1 MRSRASLNHIYR
13 TVWNQALGAMVAVA
27 EISSSAGR
35 SGSTSS
41 ASAPKNSLMVLH
53 WSALAVGVALAW
65 SALATNAN
73 ANPTGGVAIVGQAN
87 MTTTGNQL
95 LVTTQN
101 GAGTNHSAIN
111 WQSFSIPAGN
121 TTHFLQPSAASTSIN
136 RVVTN
141 TPSAI
146 LGTLS
151 SNGNLVLV
159 NQSGIAVG
167 AGAVVDTAGFTAS
180 SLRMSDAD
188 ALAGRMRFGDG
199 GGAGAGVSVG
209 GSVLARSGDV
219 VLLGANVGTEQS
231 ALVQAPNGSTI
242 LAAGQQ
248 VEITGRGLEGIK
260 LHVQAPANE
269 AVNLGTLKGGAV
281 GIFAGTLKHSG
292 LIQATQADLRGGK
305 VVLKASGDAF
315 VEGSGRILAT
325 GSDGG
330 SVDVLGDRVAVT
342 DQALIDASGTN
353 SGGNVRV
360 GGDYQGKNADVQ
372 NANFVYFGPQASI
385 KADATDNGNG
395 GRVIL
400 WADDTTRA
408 HGSISAQ
415 GGAQG
420 GNGGFVETS
429 GKQSLHLTGIRVDT
443 RAAVGKTGL
452 WLLDPNNIDIISGS
466 TVNVAGGPNFTSAG
480 AGTLDVADL
489 QSALMSNNVSVTA
502 IDNLSVSAAISDTS
516 GNSLSLTAQNGTL
529 SVNQPITL
537 DDANLTLTSGA
548 GTVLGANI
556 DLNAGALKIVSGSSI
571 SQSSAT
577 ITAASLEASASG
589 GITLNGANNIST
601 IAASAGS
608 GGITYKGASAFT
620 VGTVGSLSGVS
631 SSGGGVYLE
640 SAGSIQ
646 IDQVV
651 NAGSG
656 AVTLKSTGSYIG
668 QNSASTAAITGG
680 SLTVQAV
687 DGALLMNNSNSVAT
701 LNVTS
706 SSTSMVSYWNA
717 GSFAAGPISVGGS
730 LELKTNGGNLTQ
742 SGAMSTGSSGDTV
755 TIVAGGGNVTLGNS
769 GNSLNNL
776 TVTSGG
782 AVSVKNASAIGV
794 GPVSA
799 GSFQLKAGGSITQTA
814 AIGTTA
820 GGVDMDTTAGS
831 ITSGSAISATGGVV
845 RLAATSGMT
854 LTGPGISS
862 DAPGNAVSLILTGG
876 LMNVSAP
883 VTTSGA
889 GGRWLA
895 YVPSFTSH
903 VFPTGWAFKQVNA
916 TYGSTVLGS
925 GNGVLV
931 ADAPVL
937 TVSAGSMTG
946 SVTKV
951 YDGGTGIS
959 LAGATLPTVSGGAID
974 SDVVSGALVSGG
986 IGTLA
991 SRNVGTNIVVT
1002 ASGMSVTGVTT
1013 SAGFGSKPVYGYQIP
1028 SVSGN
1033 IGTVTQRPTAT
1044 WTGGVGNSW
1053 STVFNW
1059 DALPDGDNV
1068 ANVII
1073 PAGVGPVVFDGS
1085 VGTTS
1090 LQSLTSGSPILISG
1104 GSLLIGSSLATAGFT
1119 QSGGSVSGLGT
1130 LKVNGVFNQTG
1141 GSVDMAAID
1150 VTSPT
1155 GAIAFSNLKAKTVA
1169 LNAVNGSISQTGGVD
1184 TSVLTT
1190 SSSSGTVLNST
1201 GNRIGS
1207 FSATNSGSG
1216 SIELNNVGSLNIVA
1230 ISNAGGD
1237 VVVTNTGGILTQ
1249 GQVAAPGG
1257 RVSITANSPLTIGS
1271 GGVSAFGD
1279 IKLGSTNLT
1288 SSGDMVLNGNVS
1300 SASGVVYLA
1309 AANNLTQNGA
1319 VYGAQGVT
1327 ATVGGVLTVGASAT
1341 SGNTPVN
1348 YTVGGQPVTPP
1359 PLSVGAPPAN
1369 PTVPINPTT
1378 PTSPV
1383 TPTAPT
1389 SPTSPSIP
1397 TNPVGTPTGPGTF
1410 DVVKDAVVQ
1419 TNLVTTFLDKFET
1432 ALQTQEEDKR
1442 DLGKSKSDLVVEG
1455 EICRP

>member
-1 MRSRASLNHIYR
+1 MRSRASLNHVYR

-35 SGSTSS
+35 SGSASS
-41 ASAPKNSLMVLH
+41 ASTPKNPSLVLH
-53 WSALAVGVALAW
+53 WSALAVGVALACG
-65 SALATNAN
+65 SVAMNAN

-87 MTTTGNQL
+87 MTTTGNHM

-101 GAGTNHSAIN
+101 AAGTNHSAIN

-146 LGTLS
+146 FGTLS

-188 ALAGRMRFGDG
+188 ALAGRLRFGDS

-219 VLLGANVGTEQS
+219 VLLGANVGTEQT

-260 LHVQAPANE
+260 LQVQAPTNE
-269 AVNLGTLKGGAV
+269 AVNLGTLKGSAV

-305 VVLKASGDAF
+305 VVLKASGDAL
-315 VEGSGRILAT
+315 VEGSGKILAT
-325 GSDGG
+325 GTGGG

-342 DQALIDASGTN
+342 GQALIDASGDN
-353 SGGNVRV
+353 SGGSVRV

-385 KADATDNGNG
+385 KADAKGNGNG

-420 GNGGFVETS
+420 GDGGFVETS

-443 RAAVGKTGL
+443 RAAAGKTGL
-452 WLLDPNNIDIISGS
+452 WLLDPNNIDIVSGS
-466 TVNVAGGPNFTSAG
+466 TVNVSGAPNFASAG

-489 QSALMSNNVSVTA
+489 QSALLSNNVSVTA
-502 IDNLSVSAAISDTS
+502 IDNLSVLAAISDVN

-537 DDANLTLTSGA
+537 DDANLTLTSGG

-589 GITLNGANNIST
+589 GITLSGANNISA

-608 GGITYKGASAFT
+608 GGVNYKGASSFT
-620 VGTVGSLSGVS
+620 VGTVGSISGVS
-631 SSGGGVYLE
+631 SSGGAVQLE
-640 SAGSIQ
+640 SVGSIQ
-646 IDQVV
+646 VDQVV

-656 AVTLKSTGSYIG
+656 AVVLKSSGSFIG
-668 QNSASTAAITGG
+668 QNSASTAAITAGT
-680 SLTVQAV
+680 LTVQAV
-687 DGALLMNNSNSVAT
+687 NGALLTNDSNNVSTFNAT
-701 LNVTS
+701 TS
-706 SSTSMVSYWNA
+706 GTSMVSYWNA

-742 SGAMSTGSSGDTV
+742 SGAMSTGGSGDTV
-755 TIVAGGGNVTLGNS
+755 TIVAGSGNVTLGNS
-769 GNSLNNL
+769 GNNLHNL
-776 TVTSGG
+776 TVSSGG

-799 GSFQLKAGGSITQTA
+799 GSFQLKSGGSITQTA
-814 AIGTTA
+814 TIGTTA
-820 GGVDMDTTAGS
+820 GGVDMEATAGS
-831 ITSGSAISATGGVV
+831 ITSGSAVSATGGVV
-845 RLAATSGMT
+845 RLSASSGMT
-854 LTGPGISS
+854 LTGPSISS
-862 DAPGNAVSLILTGG
+862 DAPGDAVSLILTGG
-876 LMNVSAP
+876 LMSVSSP
-883 VTTSGA
+883 VTTSGS

-931 ADAPVL
+931 ANAPVL
-937 TVSAGSMTG
+937 IFSAGSMTG

-959 LAGATLPTVSGGAID
+959 LAGATLPAVTGGAID
-974 SDVVSGALVSGG
+974 GDVVSGAIVSGG
-986 IGTLA
+986 SGALDD
-991 SRNVGTNIVVT
+991 RNVGSNKVVT

-1013 SAGFGSKPVYGYQIP
+1013 SAGLGSKPVYGYQVP
-1028 SVSGN
+1028 TATGS
-1033 IGTVTQRPTAT
+1033 IGTVTQRPTSV
-1044 WTGGVGNSW
+1044 WSGGGAGNAW
-1053 STVFNW
+1053 SSAANW
-1059 DALPDGDNV
+1059 DALPDGVNV

-1073 PAGVGPVVFDGS
+1073 PAGVGPIIFDGS
-1085 VGTTS
+1085 VAETI
-1090 LQSLTSGSPILISG
+1090 LQSLVSGSPISVSAGALQISSVLSTAGLAQTG
-1104 GSLLIGSSLATAGFT
+1104 GSI
-1119 QSGGSVSGLGT
+1119 SGLGSLT
-1130 LKVNGVFNQTG
+1130 VNGPFNQTG
-1141 GSVDMAAID
+1141 GTIDMASVD
-1150 VTSPT
+1150 VTTPT
-1155 GAIAFSNLKAKTVA
+1155 GGIVFSNLKAGKVSLTA
-1169 LNAVNGSISQTGGVD
+1169 SNGSIAQLGRVSTG
-1184 TSVLTT
+1184 TLTT
-1190 SSSSGTVLNST
+1190 SSSGGTLLNDSGNQVTSFGASNSGT
-1201 GNRIGS
+1201 GNV
-1207 FSATNSGSG
+1207 
-1216 SIELNNVGSLNIVA
+1216 ELTNVGGLSIAA
-1230 ISNAGGD
+1230 ISNTGGNIT
-1237 VVVTNTGGILTQ
+1237 VSNTGGVSTIGT
-1249 GQVAAPGG
+1249 VSAPNGT
-1257 RVSITANSPLTIGS
+1257 VSITANSPLTIGL
-1271 GGVSAFGD
+1271 GGVSAGGD
-1279 IKLGSTNLT
+1279 VDLNASNLT
-1288 SSGDMVLNGNVS
+1288 SSGDMVLDGSVS
-1300 SASGVVYLA
+1300 SNSGAVRLS
-1309 AANNLTQNGA
+1309 AANNLTQNGS
-1319 VYGAQGVT
+1319 VYGALGVT
-1327 ATVGGVLTVGASAT
+1327 AKVGGVFTAGPSAT
-1341 SGNTPVN
+1341 SGVTPVN
-1348 YTVGGQPVTPP
+1348 YSAGGQPVSAP
-1359 PLSVGAPPAN
+1359 PLNVGGLPTAPAG
-1369 PTVPINPTT
+1369 PTIPSTPTT
-1378 PTSPV
+1378 PTN
-1383 TPTAPT
+1383 PT
-1389 SPTSPSIP
+1389 SPTLPI
-1397 TNPVGTPTGPGTF
+1397 NPVDPQAPSGTF
-1410 DVVKDAVVQ
+1410 DVVSDAVVQ
-1419 TNLVTTFLDKFET
+1419 TNLVTTFLDKFEV
-1432 ALQTQEEDKR
+1432 ALLTQTDRKR
-1442 DLGKSKSDLVVEG
+1442 DPTKPKDELVVEG

>member
-1 MRSRASLNHIYR
+1 MRSRASLNHVYR

-27 EISSSAGR
+27 EISSSSGGR
-35 SGSTSS
+35 SSGASPDS
-41 ASAPKNSLMVLH
+41 AHRNPLTVLH

-65 SALATNAN
+65 GAVVGNAH

-146 LGTLS
+146 FGTLS

-188 ALAGRMRFGDG
+188 ALSGRLRFGDG
-199 GGAGAGVSVG
+199 GVGAGVSVG

-219 VLLGANVGTEQS
+219 VLLGANVGTEQT

-260 LHVQAPANE
+260 LQVQAPANE

-315 VEGSGRILAT
+315 VEGSGKILAT
-325 GSDGG
+325 GTEGG

-342 DQALIDASGTN
+342 DQALIDASGDN
-353 SGGNVRV
+353 SGGQVRV

-372 NANFVYFGPQASI
+372 NANFVYFGPQAMI
-385 KADATDNGNG
+385 KADAKGNGNG

-415 GGAQG
+415 GGTLG
-420 GNGGFVETS
+420 GDGGFVETS
-429 GKQSLHLTGIRVDT
+429 GKQSLHLSGVKVDT
-443 RAAVGKTGL
+443 RAAAGKTGL
-452 WLLDPNNIDIISGS
+452 WLLDPNNIDINSTA
-466 TVNVAGGPNFTSAG
+466 TVNVGGAPNFTSAG

-489 QSALMSNNVSVTA
+489 QSALLSSNVSVTA
-502 IDNLSVSAAISDTS
+502 IDNLTVSAAISDSS
-516 GNSLSLTAQNGTL
+516 GNNLSLTAQNGTL

-537 DDANLTLTSGA
+537 DDANLGLESANGSTVIGASIGLGTGGLKLKSG
-548 GTVLGANI
+548 GT
-556 DLNAGALKIVSGSSI
+556 I
-571 SQSSAT
+571 SQSSGT
-577 ITAASLEASASG
+577 ITASSLEVTSSG
-589 GITLNGANNIST
+589 GVSLNSANDVTTL
-601 IAASAGS
+601 AASVGS
-608 GGITYKGASAFT
+608 GGFSYKGASALT
-620 VGTVGSLSGVS
+620 VGTLNLINGV
-631 SSGGGVYLE
+631 
-640 SAGSIQ
+640 SAGSGSIHLESVGSIQ
-646 IDQVV
+646 VDKVV

-656 AVTLKSTGSYIG
+656 AVTLKSTGSFIG
-668 QNSASTAAITGG
+668 QNSASTAAITGS
-680 SLTVQAV
+680 SLTVDAV
-687 DGALLMNNSNSVAT
+687 FGALLNNNSNSVGT
-701 LNVTS
+701 LNVT
-706 SSTSMVSYWNA
+706 TSGTQLVSYWNA
-717 GSFAAGPISVGGS
+717 GSFAAGPISVGGA
-730 LELKTNGGNLTQ
+730 LELNTNGGNLTQ
-742 SGAMSTGSSGDTV
+742 TGAMSTGSSGDAV
-755 TIVAGGGNVTLGNS
+755 TIVAGSGNVTLSNS
-769 GNSLNNL
+769 ANNLNNL

-794 GPVSA
+794 GAVTA

-814 AIGTTA
+814 AISTSA
-820 GGVDMDTTAGS
+820 GGIDLDTTAGS
-831 ITSGSAISATGGVV
+831 ITSGSAISATGGIVK
-845 RLAATSGMT
+845 LSATSGLT

-862 DAPGNAVSLILTGG
+862 DAAGNAVSLILTGG
-876 LMNVSAP
+876 LMSASVP
-883 VTTSGA
+883 ITTSGA

-916 TYGSTVLGS
+916 TYASTVLGT
-925 GNGVLV
+925 GNGILV
-931 ADAPVL
+931 ATAPVL
-937 TVSAGSMTG
+937 TVSAGSITG

-959 LAGATLPTVSGGAID
+959 LAGATLPTVTGGAID
-974 SDVVSGALVSGG
+974 ADVVSGAFVSGG
-986 IGTLA
+986 SGTLDD
-991 SRNVGTNIVVT
+991 RNVGSGKVVT

-1013 SAGFGSKPVYGYQIP
+1013 SVALGSKPVYGYQVP
-1028 SVSGN
+1028 NASGS
-1033 IGTVTQRPTAT
+1033 IGTVTQRPTSV
-1044 WTGGVGNSW
+1044 WTGGAGSAW
-1053 STVFNW
+1053 GSASNW
-1059 DALPDGDNV
+1059 DALPDGVNV

-1085 VGTTS
+1085 VGATS
-1090 LQSLTSGSPILISG
+1090 LQSLTSASPIQVNG
-1104 GSLLIGSSLATAGFT
+1104 GVLQVSSLLSTAGFE
-1119 QSGGSVSGLGT
+1119 QSGGSVSGLGA
-1130 LKVNGVFNQTG
+1130 LKVNGAFNQTG
-1141 GSVDMAAID
+1141 GSVDMFAID
-1150 VTSPT
+1150 VTTPT
-1155 GAIAFSNLKAKTVA
+1155 GGIAFSNLKAKTVA
-1169 LNAVNGSISQTGGVD
+1169 LNAANGSITQTGGVD
-1184 TSVLTT
+1184 TAALTTT
-1190 SSSSGTVLNST
+1190 SSNGTVLNST

-1207 FSATNSGSG
+1207 FTATNSGSG
-1216 SIELNNVGSLNIVA
+1216 AIELTNVGSLNIVG
-1230 ISNAGGD
+1230 ISNTGGD
-1237 VVVTNTGGILTQ
+1237 VLVTNTGGILTQ
-1249 GQVAAPGG
+1249 GSVAAPGG
-1257 RVSITANSPLTIGS
+1257 RVSLTANSPLTIGS
-1271 GGVSAFGD
+1271 GGVSAGGD
-1279 IKLGSTNLT
+1279 VNLAATNTT

-1300 SASGVVYLA
+1300 SSSGVVYLA

-1327 ATVGGVLTVGASAT
+1327 ATAGGVLTVGASAT

-1348 YTVGGQPVTPP
+1348 YSVGGQPVTAP
-1359 PLSVGAPPAN
+1359 PLSVGAPPNSPA
-1369 PTVPINPTT
+1369 VPSNPTT
-1378 PTSPV
+1378 PTSPT
-1383 TPTAPT
+1383 TPTGPT
-1389 SPTSPSIP
+1389 SPATPA
-1397 TNPVGTPTGPGTF
+1397 NPIGTPATPGTF
-1410 DVVKDAVVQ
+1410 DVVKDAVTQ

-1432 ALQTQEEDKR
+1432 GLQSQDEDKR
-1442 DLGKSKSDLVVEG
+1442 DLGKPKNDVVVEG